1 MFTVLNFELHIAS
14 FALGHK
20 STSELP
26 TIALVGLQQGLDSES
41 LLVLAGMSSSDNSFE
56 IEFYFRSALKEL
68 GIQLPN
74 KQDATIKLAKFFV
87 DEVLDGKITVIEGV
101 SRIIT
106 DCQLLVF
113 DNGRLMD
120 KWNFLTIHD
129 LFYSYE
135 DYLEAHLPSKE
146 LDKHL
151 ATITEEI
158 FEELRI
164 WRDIY

>member
-129 LFYSYE
+129 LYYSYE
-135 DYLEAHLPSKE
+135 DYLEADLPSKE
-146 LDKHL
+146 LDKYL